1 MRESWQRGSQKYKH
15 QNSSDVSPLISTEG
29 KEGLSEQHHGW
40 TERKN
45 TETALAY
52 VIAELVTQTMPTRWH
67 NHYSTAWMPYVRQ
80 TVVLSQSYR
89 SMWNDGDP
97 TQEQHTPEMAS
108 QRRCIIEGTQQRKR
122 GSKRFYTQYPGVW
135 KLSR

>member
-52 VIAELVTQTMPTRWH
+52 VIAIMIQSKTMNSVTKAVLKAEHSLQVRLV
-67 NHYSTAWMPYVRQ
+67 A
-80 TVVLSQSYR
+80 QSYT
-89 SMWNDGDP
+89 NTDGQVP
-97 TQEQHTPEMAS
+97 KS
-108 QRRCIIEGTQQRKR
+108 
-122 GSKRFYTQYPGVW
+122 Y
-135 KLSR
+135 